1 MAVTLEELQIKF
13 TAQMGGLNSQLNGV
27 KTQINGITSS
37 VKGTSTAFAGMAR
50 AAKLFVGAFV
60 IKGMINIGKASVEM
74 ANDVVESEQLFS
86 VSMKGMAD
94 EARKW
99 SDDLSGSLGL
109 NAYNLR
115 RNVGTFNTMF
125 MSMGLGTQAAY
136 DMSTSLVQLAE
147 DMASFYN
154 VDPEEMFTKLRAGIT
169 GETEPLKR
177 LGIMVDEQTVKQYA
191 LSEGIST
198 TGKELTQTEKLMAR
212 YAAIMGQTSNAQGDL
227 ARTIDSPVNQI
238 RLLNNQLDMA
248 KIALGQAFMPI
259 QTVVLPILTALANA
273 ATTAAQ
279 ALAYLMGSLGG
290 FGGVGVFASSVAA
303 SGAEAN
309 QDLADSLKDSAKAYK
324 AAGGAAKKAAKDAKV
339 GLKAFD
345 EINKLTEE
353 TTKTGG
359 GGGGGIDE
367 VDVPDIDPANDYAN
381 ALQVISEKV
390 KQAAAAIKEFWDGL
404 KNSALGMMVEGAFGA
419 LKWLWEDVI
428 KPFGEWAI
436 RHPDVIGNVL
446 GGIAAALLTWNV
458 GKMMSGGLAAT
469 ALGKGVAAIGAAI
482 AAHPA
487 LFALAVAAGGITLLA
502 GAINSAQAAAIKEE
516 NENRFGKLTISL
528 GKLKNMCESIGT
540 PFTNSMKNLESDFTA
555 LKQAGAELK
564 ALADLNAEMIYGY
577 HLNPEAFTQDK
588 ITELIASVQAEVDK
602 EKDLLGAAQ
611 IKATMGLEALFT
623 GTQQDGSEI
632 LKINAENWAKV
643 KEEGAKLGK
652 EYLDAVTSAAFDGVI
667 TAEEQQKAYD
677 LQAKMLELTMIAT
690 DPEALI
696 AKAQIRRMGLDF
708 DGATL
713 TPETVTNWGKALD
726 EKAAEL
732 NALIDEKG
740 KASIDYA
747 IAVAIQAN
755 PNISDT
761 ELEKLLNTMELALA
775 EQQLIA
781 DWEIEQ
787 VRINAPFAEV
797 EKAFKDVLD
806 KSKPAVDAMGKNY
819 TTKAIEYML
828 NSGYTAKDINTRD
841 GQRAL
846 ASAVT
851 FLMAEG
857 VRGAQLPEGATKQ
870 TMQEWLDTFK
880 PNYTKWTEM
889 ATEYKRLGLTIP
901 TELADGIYNYEAM
914 LAVAGSTRQLKD
926 YISSQADLDTTVWS
940 AEGASA
946 IDAIVTAF
954 SNGETDVQTASAKI
968 VRIMEDEIKKADLT
982 AHATLIVEGVSKG
995 LTSATSRAK
1004 VADAVRGM
1012 AYTINKTFTNYEM
1025 IQSPSKVFV
1034 GYGEMITAGLAKGID
1049 NGMSTV
1055 TPAMN
1060 DLAKTAN
1067 GSFNANLNG
1076 TYTADGA
1083 GISGAIEAG
1092 IERGISRIMNLL
1104 NINLNVDGERFGS
1117 AAIRTINDT
1126 QRAAGRLLLEM

>member
-13 TAQMGGLNSQLNGV
+13 TAQMGSLNSQLNGV

-50 AAKLFVGAFV
+50 AAKLFVSAFV
-60 IKGMINIGKASVEM
+60 IKGMVNIGKASIEM
-74 ANDVVESEQLFS
+74 ANDVVESEQLFA

-109 NAYNLR
+109 NAYSLR

-198 TGKELTQTEKLMAR
+198 TGKALTQTEKLMAR

-227 ARTIDSPVNQI
+227 ARTINSPVNQI

-259 QTVVLPILTALANA
+259 QAVVLPILTALANA

-359 GGGGGIDE
+359 GGGGIDE
-367 VDVPDIDPANDYAN
+367 VDVPDIEPANDYAN
-381 ALQVISEKV
+381 ALQVISDKV
-390 KQAAAAIKEFWDGL
+390 RNAAAAIKEFWDGL

-446 GGIAAALLTWNV
+446 GGIAAALSTWNV

-487 LFALAVAAGGITLLA
+487 LFSLAVAAGGITLLA

-540 PFTNSMKNLESDFTA
+540 PFTNSMKNLESDFAA
-555 LKQAGAELK
+555 LKQAGGELRS
-564 ALADLNAEMIYGY
+564 LADLNAELIYGY
-577 HLNPEAFTQDK
+577 HLNPETFTKDK

-602 EKDLLGAAQ
+602 EKDILGAAQ

-690 DPEALI
+690 DPETLI

-732 NALIDEKG
+732 NALLDEQG

-755 PNISDT
+755 PDISDA
-761 ELEKLLNTMELALA
+761 ELAKLLNTMELALA
-775 EQQLIA
+775 EQKLKA
-781 DWEIEQ
+781 NWEIEK
-787 VRINAPFAEV
+787 VRITAPFAEV

-806 KSKPAVDAMGKNY
+806 KSKPAVNAMGKDY

-857 VRGAQLPEGATKQ
+857 VRGAQLPEGETKAA
-870 TMQEWLDTFK
+870 MQEWLDTFK
-880 PNYTKWTEM
+880 PDYTKWTEM
-889 ATEYKRLGLTIP
+889 AAEYKRLGLTIP

-914 LAVAGSTRQLKD
+914 LAVAGSTQQLKD
-926 YISSQADLDTTVWS
+926 YVSSQADLDTTVWS
-940 AEGASA
+940 AEGKSA

-954 SNGETDVQTASAKI
+954 SNGETDVQTAAAKI
-968 VRIMEDEIKKADLT
+968 VKIMEDEIEKADLV
-982 AHATLIVEGVSKG
+982 ANVKFVVQGLVKNIQSSPVVQQVSNAMSKVANT
-995 LTSATSRAK
+995 LTSTFK
-1004 VADAVRGM
+1004 NFLG
-1012 AYTINKTFTNYEM
+1012 IN
-1025 IQSPSKVFV
+1025 SPSTVFA
-1034 GYGEMITAGLAKGID
+1034 GYGEMITAGLVKGID

-1076 TYTADGA
+1076 TYTADGT